1 MLRQQNYVKL
11 IQLLLIVVLIYF
23 SFLPILSVIIY
34 GLSGDLSFID
44 EKLVKRVTTLLAN
57 SLFVS
62 VTVTIISVFFGIII
76 TFALRRI
83 NFKGIGILRV
93 LILLP
98 MVNPTFVG
106 SIAFI
111 MLFGSRGLITHKLLN
126 LSVSPY
132 GWQGIVTLQVMSLVT
147 YAYLLISSSIQNIDT
162 TIEQAAR
169 NLGAS
174 ESSVLFKITLPMMA
188 PEITSAALLV
198 FLSSMSDFTTPIMI
212 GGKFGTLASDLYVQ
226 ITGVYNMR
234 SAAISGIIL
243 LIPCVIAFY
252 TQRYFSNKKKYFSD
266 TSNDRDIVYEKVS
279 TPVKFLLISCTLC
292 FIGFFILKFAFII
305 IGAFTQ
311 NWGYDYTFTL
321 EHVKKALSTNLNPFL
336 NSVKLAIITAFIAS
350 LSGVILSYLINRKKI
365 VFSAFVDFIGVFPA
379 AVPGILF
386 GIGYL
391 VTFKYPLFGV
401 GKYIFSNSTPWIILG
416 TSIIIYLICIARSM
430 NVAMKSGYALLEHID
445 PDIENAAYN
454 LGAGKIKTFKLVIMP
469 LLKEAVLT
477 SYLKIF
483 SSTITTLGAIIFLI
497 LPKNKVAVQIIFQS
511 GTQSAMGVPST
522 LALMLS
528 MLTLSFMG
536 LFYVIVYGKQIL
548 EKLRRCSHYEN
559 KTRKCI

>member
-1 MLRQQNYVKL
+1 MLKQHNYLKL
-11 IQLLLIVVLIYF
+11 VQVLLIITIIYF
-23 SFLPILSVIIY
+23 TFLPIISVIIY
-34 GLSGDLSFID
+34 GLSGDISFFNG
-44 EKLVKRVTTLLAN
+44 KLINRVMKLLWN

-62 VTVTIISVFFGIII
+62 STVTVISVFFGIIV
-76 TFALRRI
+76 TFTLRRL
-83 NFKGIGILRV
+83 NFKGIRLLKI

-126 LSVSPY
+126 LNISPY
-132 GWQGIVTLQVMSLVT
+132 GWQGIVILQVMSLVT
-147 YAYLLISSSIQNIDT
+147 YAYLLISSSIHNIDT

-174 ESSVLFKITLPMMA
+174 ERTVLFSITLPMMA

-198 FLSSMSDFTTPIMI
+198 FLSSMSDFTTPLMI

-234 SAAISGIIL
+234 SAAISGIVL

-252 TQRYFSNKKKYFSD
+252 TQRKFSDKKNYFSD
-266 TSNDRDIVYEKVS
+266 TANDRNIIYEKVS
-279 TPVKFLLISCTLC
+279 TPVKILLISCTLC
-292 FIGFFILKFAFII
+292 FIGLFILKFVFII
-305 IGAFTQ
+305 IGAFTK

-321 EHVKKALSTNLNPFL
+321 LHVKKALSTNLSPFL
-336 NSVKLAIITAFIAS
+336 NSVKLAFATSFIAS
-350 LSGVILSYLINRKKI
+350 LLGVILSYLINRKKI
-365 VFSAFVDFIGVFPA
+365 VFSVFVDFIGVFPA

-391 VTFKYPLFGV
+391 VTFKYPILGI
-401 GKYIFSNSTPWIILG
+401 GKYILTDLTPWVILG
-416 TSIIIYLICIARSM
+416 TSSIIYLICIARFI

-445 PDIENAAYN
+445 PDLENASYN
-454 LGAGKIKTFKLVIMP
+454 LGAGKIKTLKLIIMP

-477 SYLKIF
+477 SYFKIF
-483 SSTITTLGAIIFLI
+483 SSTMTTLGAIIFLI
-497 LPKNKVAVQIIFQS
+497 LPKNKVAVQVIFQA

-528 MLTLSFMG
+528 ILTLLLMG
-536 LFYVIVYGKQIL
+536 LFYIIVYRKQVL
-548 EKLRRCSHYEN
+548 ENLKGALHYEN
-559 KTRKCI
+559 TTRKCI